1 MTTATQLLRT
11 PFHSF
16 HLQHKAKM
24 VDFAGWEMP
33 LSYGSIIEEHRHCR
47 ASAGFFDVSHMGR
60 LRFTGRHARR
70 FLDTVCTRQV
80 LGMEPGQC
88 RYGIVC
94 NERGG
99 CLDDIIVYC
108 MDESDFLVV
117 CNASNRAKLLAH
129 FAAVKGDMVF
139 KLDDQTESTAMCA
152 LQGPKAMDL
161 IAGMS
166 REIPNLKRYRF
177 TQKNL
182 IVVKLI
188 VSRTGYTG
196 EDGVEVILGAGTAQL
211 AMGMFLKNAGQA
223 DSVVKPIGLGARD
236 TLRMEA
242 GMPLY
247 GHEIDEDTDP
257 ISAGLGFA
265 VKLDKGQ
272 DDERAGRFIGQ
283 DELQRIAAAGPAR
296 KLVGLVLEGR
306 RSARQG
312 MQVKHGNDV
321 VGRVTSGCLSP
332 TLDKPIA
339 MAFVDASLA
348 EVGTSLSVDLGR
360 ESANATVTKMPFVS
374 ATRS

>member
-70 FLDTVCTRQV
+70 VLDTVCTRQV

-196 EDGVEVILGAGTAQL
+196 EDGVETRPGVYGPVEQCCL
-211 AMGMFLKNAGQA
+211 AI
-223 DSVVKPIGLGARD
+223 SV
-236 TLRMEA
+236 
-242 GMPLY
+242 
-247 GHEIDEDTDP
+247 
-257 ISAGLGFA
+257 
-265 VKLDKGQ
+265 
-272 DDERAGRFIGQ
+272 
-283 DELQRIAAAGPAR
+283 
-296 KLVGLVLEGR
+296 
-306 RSARQG
+306 RQ
-312 MQVKHGNDV
+312 VFNSDR
-321 VGRVTSGCLSP
+321 GRVN
-332 TLDKPIA
+332 
-339 MAFVDASLA
+339 ASFFQSLKQE
-348 EVGTSLSVDLGR
+348 EVGVGALLGGNRLTLKVSDAGDCGIGTHRKGCPVWLSENLDGLDRRAVG
-360 ESANATVTKMPFVS
+360 
-374 ATRS
+374 TRQKSS